1 MRRTRLQYISLVVA
15 VDVGILT
22 LKTTMTMSFF
32 FLFLLLLLL
41 LLLLPHELL
50 EQDDIH
56 CPQMTMMF
64 RN

>member
-41 LLLLPHELL
+41 LLLPHELL